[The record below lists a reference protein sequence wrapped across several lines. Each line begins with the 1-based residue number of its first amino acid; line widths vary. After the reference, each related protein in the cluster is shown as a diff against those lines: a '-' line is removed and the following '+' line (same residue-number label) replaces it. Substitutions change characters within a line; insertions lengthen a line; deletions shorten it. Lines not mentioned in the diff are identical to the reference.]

1 MGNAIVQS
9 ATIQLKDRGGPPWG
23 SVAGM
28 DDSGGDAAFGWV
40 GSTDHLGD
48 ITITTD
54 TTYDFGTRAED
65 SQQWWQVGDRAWDK
79 NGEVILLEASRSD
92 GDVMNAGVNADAFNT
107 MTNVTARRGA
117 KAGLR
122 SDFAYESNEEGKDV
136 GQFAS
141 MANSTATVNRLAS
154 WGFTGRWTENL
165 KIIRTAP
172 YSANS
177 GTFADGDNTNFILG
191 ETFSGF
197 KSDTVT
203 AITGNIIKHDAVN
216 SVIVFTIAGSY
227 NSSDNNGATITGD
240 VSGATAT
247 LANSGAA
254 NYSGPSSMKLTRSS
268 TDPAV
273 TPTSPETALALT
285 HVATGQHIVEMRN
298 SVIGSDDER
307 PSDHYISGSDW
318 ESWEWDADWTATN
331 SYKIRSIKAGDVFE
345 YTHTNPNVIDL
356 SNVAYEFIQ
365 NLFAFDWA
373 GGTNTL
379 GHIYAVMKDPWSD
392 TEVAKVI
399 LGNNAVFANC
409 TKTSVF
415 RSNSWSPTAVNTKI
429 NWSEFTQGEE
439 GFLFIKTN
447 AGLIVNATAG
457 RSMGVA
463 P

>member
-28 DDSGGDAAFGWV
+28 DDSGGDAAFGWA
-40 GSTDHLGD
+40 GSTAQLGD
-48 ITITTD
+48 ITVTTD
-54 TTYDFGTRAED
+54 TTYDFGTRAEA
-65 SQQWWQVGDRAWDK
+65 SQQWWQVGDLAWDK

-92 GDVMNAGVNADAFNT
+92 GDVMNAGVNADAFER
-107 MTNVTARRGA
+107 MTNVTARRGS

-122 SDFAYESNEEGKDV
+122 SGLAYESNQNGKDI
-136 GQFAS
+136 GRFAS
-141 MANSTATVNRLAS
+141 MANSTATANRLAS
-154 WGFTGRWTENL
+154 WGFTGRWTETL
-165 KIIRTAP
+165 GIIRTSP

-177 GTFADGDNTNFILG
+177 GTFDDGDNTNFILG

-216 SVIVFTIAGSY
+216 SVIVFTIVGNY
-227 NSSDNNGATITGD
+227 SSTDNNGATITGD

-247 LANSGAA
+247 FTNTGAA
-254 NYSGPSSMKLTRSS
+254 NYSSPSPMKLTRSS
-268 TDPAV
+268 TDPGV
-273 TPTSPETALALT
+273 TPTSPATALALT
-285 HVATGQHIVEMRN
+285 HGERGQHIVEIRN

-307 PSDHYISGSDW
+307 PSDHAGEGSDW
-318 ESWEWDADWTATN
+318 ENWTWEADWTATN

-345 YTHTNPNVIDL
+345 YTHTNPSGIDL
-356 SNVAYEFIQ
+356 SNVEYEFIHE
-365 NLFAFDWA
+365 LFAFDWA
-373 GGTNTL
+373 GSTNTL
-379 GHIYAVMKDPWSD
+379 GHIYSVMKDPWSD